1 MYICKKKSICTK
13 DVNCLQGIS
22 IEDFEI
28 AISELVTYGYVIA
41 CIYRSPNGDFR
52 VFLKNLEFVIQKI
65 QSNKKKKL
73 LLCGDWNINFLID
86 NIRLQELKNLLESYD
101 LINMVR
107 CPTRITSSTESL
119 IDVIITNRDNSE
131 LRAMVIDLGISDHL
145 AQIIRI
151 QCEIRNKKN

>member
-1 MYICKKKSICTK
+1 MNNKLLDIDLLLKSRVKNIDVLCFTEHWIKEDYLNSIQLDQYKLVSYFGRSKYNHGGACIYVKNSICTK

-22 IEDFEI
+22 IEKDFEI

-86 NIRLQELKNLLESYD
+86 NKA
-101 LINMVR
+101 
-107 CPTRITSSTESL
+107 TRIKKP
-119 IDVIITNRDNSE
+119 
-131 LRAMVIDLGISDHL
+131 
-145 AQIIRI
+145 IR
-151 QCEIRNKKN
+151 KL